1 MFDIEKLTEELQ
13 TIADTVDMPTGS
25 ISREQYK
32 IAIEIQRNKIL
43 QEGLDNIYD
52 ILDDIKHNLER

>member
-1 MFDIEKLTEELQ
+1 MHDIQKLTEEIQ
-13 TIADTVDMPTGS
+13 TIANTLDIPDGI
-25 ISREQYK
+25 ISRERYK

-52 ILDDIKHNLER
+52 ILDDIKHNREH

>member
-1 MFDIEKLTEELQ
+1 MCDIQRLTEELQ
-13 TIADTVDMPTGS
+13 TIANTLDIPNGS
-25 ISREQYK
+25 ISRSRYE

-52 ILDDIKHNLER
+52 ILDDIKHNREH